1 MVKKTKVKKML
12 RIKLT
17 TQEVIDALADYLV
30 AEGEIDEWAEN
41 GTMLYE
47 VEKDAGL
54 RVTVSYD
61 EKSKVTTH

>member
-1 MVKKTKVKKML
+1 ML

-30 AEGEIDEWAEN
+30 AEGKIDEWAEN

>member
-30 AEGEIDEWAEN
+30 AEGKIDEWAEN

>member
-1 MVKKTKVKKML
+1 ML

-30 AEGEIDEWAEN
+30 AEGKIDDWAEN

>member
-1 MVKKTKVKKML
+1 
-12 RIKLT
+12 
-17 TQEVIDALADYLV
+17 
-30 AEGEIDEWAEN
+30 
-41 GTMLYE
+41 MLYE

>member
-30 AEGEIDEWAEN
+30 AEGKIDDWAEN